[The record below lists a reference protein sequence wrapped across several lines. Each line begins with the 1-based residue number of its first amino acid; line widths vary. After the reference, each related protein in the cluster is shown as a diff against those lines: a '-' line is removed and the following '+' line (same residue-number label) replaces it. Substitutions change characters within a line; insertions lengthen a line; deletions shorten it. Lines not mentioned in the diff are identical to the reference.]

1 MEKLREDGQLDVRE
15 LPTPETD
22 ALPVREYEAPE
33 SQIESA
39 VAEIWAEVLQLRRI
53 GRRDDFFVLGGRSLQ
68 AVQVIARMR
77 QVLGVEVAVDRLFGQ
92 PVLRDFA
99 GVVERARQSELPAIT
114 RASRGERMPLS
125 FAQQGLW
132 FVTQMEGGS
141 GAYHIPL
148 QVRLEGELNRGALR
162 QALDR
167 IVARHEALR
176 TSFAVVDGEPEQRIA
191 AVDESR
197 FQLLEEDLREHLDA
211 AGELQRVM
219 AEESGKEIDL
229 AAGAL
234 IRGRLIQLGEQEHVL
249 LISMHHSVSDGWSM
263 GVLFKE
269 LSVLYGAYGRGEEDP
284 LPELGVQYADYAVW
298 QRKWMDA
305 EVLGEQAEYWK
316 KNLEGAPEMLELP
329 ADRVRP
335 GRQDYAGAVLPVVL
349 NEELTEG
356 LKELSARQGTTLY
369 MTLLA
374 GWAVLLA
381 RLSGQPDVVVGTPV
395 ANRGRVEVENL
406 IGFFVNTLA
415 VRVDVGGRA
424 RVGELLQRV
433 KGQAL
438 AAQQHQDIPFE
449 QVVELLQPVRSLA
462 HSPLFQVTFTWV
474 DGQANRIELPGLGTG
489 SLPSSPHLVSKFDMA
504 LLLQESGKRIEG
516 GVEYATAL
524 FERGTVERYLGY
536 FTRLLEGM
544 VAGDEQV
551 VDGLSILPD
560 EERQQVVQEWNRTEA
575 EIPRGCVHELLEEQV
590 ERTPEAVALDYEG
603 LQLTYAE
610 LNRRAN
616 RRAQYLRGRGVGAE
630 TRVGVCLERSLEM
643 VVTMLGILKA
653 GGVYVP
659 LDAEYPG
666 ERLEWMMED
675 AAIGMVVTERRLVDE
690 LPVGATQWVPVVC
703 VDGEDGGL
711 AAAEESAAENVGVEV
726 DGGQLAYVMYTSGST
741 GKPKGVMV
749 THGNVVRLVR
759 NTNYVRFGPEKVIA
773 HVSNV
778 MFDASTFEIWGA
790 LLNGGRLAVIAKMDV
805 LAAPEEFGGEL
816 KELGVTT
823 MFLTAS
829 LFQECVRSRP
839 GIFAGMEQV
848 LVGGEACDGEC
859 VRRALEQEGPEEVV
873 NAYGPKETTTFAAY
887 YPVRGVEKGE
897 GVPIGRPIGN
907 TRIYIVDGEMEA
919 VGVGVAGEICIGG
932 KGVARG
938 YLNQAGMTAERFVP
952 DGFSSEVG
960 ERIYRTGDLGR
971 WLPEGNIEFVGR
983 NDFQVKIRGY
993 RIELGEVEAGL
1004 REQAGVQEAVAM
1016 VWVKENGDKQL
1027 VG

>member
-1 MEKLREDGQLDVRE
+1 MGELQFSNLTIAEQESFLRRARSLRLKRKAVSS
-15 LPTPETD
+15 LPI
-22 ALPVREYEAPE
+22 LPVDHL
-33 SQIESA
+33 SA
-39 VAEIWAEVLQLRRI
+39 L
-53 GRRDDFFVLGGRSLQ
+53 
-68 AVQVIARMR
+68 
-77 QVLGVEVAVDRLFGQ
+77 
-92 PVLRDFA
+92 
-99 GVVERARQSELPAIT
+99 
-114 RASRGERMPLS
+114 PLS
-125 FAQQGLW
+125 FAQQRLW
-132 FVTQMEGGS
+132 FVAQMEGGS
-141 GAYHIPL
+141 GAYHIQL
-148 QVRLEGELNRGALR
+148 QVRLKGELDRGALR

-167 IVARHEALR
+167 IVVRHEALR

-197 FQLLEEDLREHLDA
+197 FQLLEEDLRRHEDA
-211 AGELQRVM
+211 VGELQRVM
-219 AEESGKEIDL
+219 AEESGKEFDL
-229 AAGAL
+229 AAGPL
-234 IRGRLIQLGEQEHVL
+234 IRGRLIQLAEQEHAL
-249 LISMHHSVSDGWSM
+249 LISMHHIVSDGWSV

-269 LSVLYGAYGRGEEDP
+269 LSVLYEAYGRGEEDP
-284 LPELGVQYADYAVW
+284 LPELGVQYADYAAW
-298 QRKWMDA
+298 QRKWMEG

-374 GWAVLLA
+374 AWAVLLA

-395 ANRGRVEVENL
+395 ANRGRAEVENL
-406 IGFFVNTLA
+406 IGFFVNMVA

-433 KGQAL
+433 KEQAL

-462 HSPLFQVTFTWV
+462 HSPLFQVTFTWLE
-474 DGQANRIELPGLGTG
+474 GLEERPQLPGLKAGRLQL
-489 SLPSSPHLVSKFDMA
+489 LPQRMSKFDMA
-504 LLLQESGKRIEG
+504 LMVQESEGRIEG
-516 GVEYATAL
+516 VGGYATAL

-560 EERQQVVQEWNRTEA
+560 EEWQHVVHEWNDAQA

-590 ERTPEAVALDYEG
+590 ERTPEAVALHYEG
-603 LQLTYAE
+603 QKLTYAE

-616 RRAQYLRGRGVGAE
+616 RRAQYLRGWGVGAE

-659 LDAEYPG
+659 LDAEYPE
-666 ERLEWMMED
+666 ERLKWMMED
-675 AAIGMVVTERRLVDE
+675 AAIGMVVTERRFVDE
-690 LPVGATQWVPVVC
+690 LPVGATQRVPVVC

-711 AAAEESAAENVGVEV
+711 AEESAAENVGVEV

-759 NTNYVRFGPEKVIA
+759 NTNYVRFGPEKVIG

-790 LLNGGRLAVIAKMDV
+790 LLNGGGLAV
-805 LAAPEEFGGEL
+805 
-816 KELGVTT
+816 
-823 MFLTAS
+823 
-829 LFQECVRSRP
+829 
-839 GIFAGMEQV
+839 
-848 LVGGEACDGEC
+848 VGKVC
-859 VRRALEQEGPEEVV
+859 
-873 NAYGPKETTTFAAY
+873 
-887 YPVRGVEKGE
+887 
-897 GVPIGRPIGN
+897 
-907 TRIYIVDGEMEA
+907 
-919 VGVGVAGEICIGG
+919 
-932 KGVARG
+932 
-938 YLNQAGMTAERFVP
+938 
-952 DGFSSEVG
+952 
-960 ERIYRTGDLGR
+960 
-971 WLPEGNIEFVGR
+971 
-983 NDFQVKIRGY
+983 
-993 RIELGEVEAGL
+993 
-1004 REQAGVQEAVAM
+1004 
-1016 VWVKENGDKQL
+1016 
-1027 VG
+1027 

>member
-1 MEKLREDGQLDVRE
+1 
-15 LPTPETD
+15 
-22 ALPVREYEAPE
+22 
-33 SQIESA
+33 
-39 VAEIWAEVLQLRRI
+39 
-53 GRRDDFFVLGGRSLQ
+53 
-68 AVQVIARMR
+68 
-77 QVLGVEVAVDRLFGQ
+77 
-92 PVLRDFA
+92 
-99 GVVERARQSELPAIT
+99 
-114 RASRGERMPLS
+114 
-125 FAQQGLW
+125 
-132 FVTQMEGGS
+132 
-141 GAYHIPL
+141 
-148 QVRLEGELNRGALR
+148 
-162 QALDR
+162 
-167 IVARHEALR
+167 
-176 TSFAVVDGEPEQRIA
+176 
-191 AVDESR
+191 
-197 FQLLEEDLREHLDA
+197 
-211 AGELQRVM
+211 
-219 AEESGKEIDL
+219 
-229 AAGAL
+229 
-234 IRGRLIQLGEQEHVL
+234 
-249 LISMHHSVSDGWSM
+249 
-263 GVLFKE
+263 
-269 LSVLYGAYGRGEEDP
+269 
-284 LPELGVQYADYAVW
+284 
-298 QRKWMDA
+298 
-305 EVLGEQAEYWK
+305 
-316 KNLEGAPEMLELP
+316 
-329 ADRVRP
+329 
-335 GRQDYAGAVLPVVL
+335 
-349 NEELTEG
+349 
-356 LKELSARQGTTLY
+356 Y

-374 GWAVLLA
+374 AWAVLLA

-406 IGFFVNTLA
+406 IGFFVNMVA

-433 KGQAL
+433 KEQAL

-462 HSPLFQVTFTWV
+462 HSPLFQVPFPWLE
-474 DGQANRIELPGLGTG
+474 GLEERPQLPGLKAGRLQL
-489 SLPSSPHLVSKFDMA
+489 LPQRMSKFDMA
-504 LLLQESGKRIEG
+504 LMVQESEGRIEG
-516 GVEYATAL
+516 VVEYATAL

-575 EIPRGCVHELLEEQV
+575 EIPRGCVHELFEEQV

-603 LQLTYAE
+603 QQLTYAE

-675 AAIGMVVTERRLVDE
+675 AAIGMVVTERRFVDE

-711 AAAEESAAENVGVEV
+711 AEESAAENVGVEV

-790 LLNGGRLAVIAKMDV
+790 LLNGGGLAVIAKVDV

-823 MFLTAS
+823 LFLTAS

-873 NAYGPKETTTFAAY
+873 NAYGPTETTTFAAY
-887 YPVRGVEKGE
+887 YPVRGVEGGR
-897 GVPIGRPIGN
+897 GVPIGGRIGS
-907 TRIYIVDGEMEA
+907 TRIYIVEGEMEA

-960 ERIYRTGDLGR
+960 GRISGRGGLGR
-971 WLPEGNIEFVGR
+971 GLPEGNIEFVGR

-993 RIELGEVEAGL
+993 RIELGEIEARLAEHSLVGEAVVAAREDRPGEKRLVAYYIVKSATGEGGIEGAVLEAETAAGQL
-1004 REQAGVQEAVAM
+1004 RSYLWGKLPEYMVPAAYVRLESMPLTPNGKLDRKALPAPAADAYGVSRYEAPEGKIQPAVAEIWAELLKQERIGRQDNFFALGGHSLLVVRVVSRIRQALGKEVAIRDLFAQPVLRDFAGVVERARRSELPAITRASRRERVPLSFAQQR
-1016 VWVKENGDKQL
+1016 VWFLAQMGEGSRAYHMPF
-1027 VG
+1027 